1 MYLFRKT
8 KECSFE
14 VDFLCMEKSIQIN
27 TGNQWLRSIWVYWK
41 LTLHQKTYI
50 EKETEILPN
59 SSIEAATVMTD
70 LLYSGSE
77 NILSTDT
84 SGCLCPI

>member
-27 TGNQWLRSIWVYWK
+27 TGNQRLRSIWVYWK
-41 LTLHQKTYI
+41 PTLHQKTYI

-59 SSIEAATVMTD
+59 SSIEAAIVMTD

-77 NILSTDT
+77 NTLSTDT